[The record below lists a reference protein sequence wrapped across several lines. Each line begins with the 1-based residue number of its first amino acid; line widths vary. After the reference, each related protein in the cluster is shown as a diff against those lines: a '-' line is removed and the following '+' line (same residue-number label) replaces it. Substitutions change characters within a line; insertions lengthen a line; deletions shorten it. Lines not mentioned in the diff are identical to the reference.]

1 MERRDEGPAAGR
13 AMARHGQ
20 RLPGHRPL
28 EGQRV
33 LVTRSPDRA
42 GPLTAQLRQAGAE
55 PLLLP
60 LKDFERA
67 RDQAALGDAFEA
79 LGAGR
84 YQWLVVSS
92 VTTVLALQDQ
102 AAARRASLNEWIPES
117 TCVAAVG
124 PATRRALEAAGIS
137 VHVMPPHE
145 HSAAG
150 LVREW
155 PEGHALVLLPQAD
168 IAAPA
173 LAAGLSAKGAEVQTV
188 VAYHA
193 VDYPADPDRRL
204 AAATADQALPGK
216 ELSGQA
222 FPGGGFS
229 GAADAGAVRT
239 LTPAEAKAAI
249 TDGGIAAVVAA
260 SPSAARRISAALSP
274 LGVCRFVA
282 IGKAT
287 AAAAETLG
295 LTVAATAREA
305 TPEELV
311 AAVLR
316 AVQPVAPENTD
327 LPESPDDSSA
337 SGPQ

>member
-1 MERRDEGPAAGR
+1 MGQKDKEPVAGS
-13 AMARHGQ
+13 AMAKHGE
-20 RLPGHRPL
+20 RPPGQRPL

-42 GPLTAQLRQAGAE
+42 GPLTARLRQAGAE
-55 PLLLP
+55 PFLLP

-67 RDQAALGDAFEA
+67 RDQEALGDAFEA

-84 YQWLVVSS
+84 YEWLVVSS
-92 VTTVLALQDQ
+92 VTAVLALQDQ
-102 AAARRASLNEWIPES
+102 AAVRRASLNKWIAES
-117 TCVAAVG
+117 TRVAAVG
-124 PATRRALEAAGIS
+124 PATRRALEAAGIG

-150 LVREW
+150 LISEW
-155 PEGHALVLLPQAD
+155 PEGHARVLLPQAD

-173 LAAGLSAKGAEVQTV
+173 LAAGLSAKGADVQTV
-188 VAYHA
+188 VAYHT
-193 VDYPADPDRRL
+193 VDYPAHPERRL
-204 AAATADQALPGK
+204 AATAAGQ
-216 ELSGQA
+216 EFSGQED
-222 FPGGGFS
+222 S
-229 GAADAGAVRT
+229 GDADAGAGTT

-249 TDGGIAAVVAA
+249 ADGGIAAVVAA

-274 LGVCRFVA
+274 LGVCRFIA

-287 AAAAETLG
+287 AAAAEKLG

-316 AVQPVAPENTD
+316 AMQSGTPENTD
-327 LPESPDDSSA
+327 LPKSPDNSSVP
-337 SGPQ
+337 GPQ

>member
-1 MERRDEGPAAGR
+1 MGQRDEGPATGR
-13 AMARHGQ
+13 AVSGHG
-20 RLPGHRPL
+20 LRPL

-42 GPLTAQLRQAGAE
+42 GSLSAQLRLAGAE

-67 RDQAALGDAFEA
+67 QDQTALGGAFEA

-84 YQWLVVSS
+84 YEWLVVSS

-102 AAARRASLNEWIPES
+102 AAARQVPLHQWIPAA
-117 TCVAAVG
+117 TRVAAVG
-124 PATRRALEAAGIS
+124 PATRRALEAGGVG
-137 VHVMPPHE
+137 VHVTPPHE

-150 LVREW
+150 LISEW
-155 PEGHALVLLPQAD
+155 PEGPARVLLPQAD

-173 LAAGLSAKGAEVQTV
+173 LARGLSAKGAEVQTV
-188 VAYHA
+188 VAYRT

-204 AAATADQALPGK
+204 AAATAVQGSSD
-216 ELSGQA
+216 E
-222 FPGGGFS
+222 
-229 GAADAGAVRT
+229 ADSRAPRT
-239 LTPAEAKAAI
+239 LTPADAKAAI

-274 LGVCRFVA
+274 LGVCRFIA

-287 AAAAETLG
+287 AAAAEELG
-295 LTVAATAREA
+295 LAVAATASGP

-311 AAVLR
+311 AAVVR
-316 AVQPVAPENTD
+316 AVRDGATEN
-327 LPESPDDSSA
+327 PDD
-337 SGPQ
+337 PQNQAIHQPQAPMKDRT

>member
-1 MERRDEGPAAGR
+1 
-13 AMARHGQ
+13 MARHGQ
-20 RLPGHRPL
+20 RPL

-42 GPLTAQLRQAGAE
+42 GPLTARLRQAGAE

-67 RDQAALGDAFEA
+67 RDQEAFGDAFEA
-79 LGAGR
+79 LGTGR
-84 YQWLVVSS
+84 YEWLVVSS

-117 TCVAAVG
+117 TRVAAVG
-124 PATRRALEAAGIS
+124 PATRKALEAAGIG
-137 VHVMPPHE
+137 VQVMPPHE

-150 LVREW
+150 LISEW
-155 PEGHALVLLPQAD
+155 SEGHARVLLPQAD

-173 LAAGLSAKGAEVQTV
+173 LARGLSAKGAEVQTV
-188 VAYHA
+188 VAYHT

-204 AAATADQALPGK
+204 AAATA
-216 ELSGQA
+216 GQE
-222 FPGGGFS
+222 FS
-229 GAADAGAVRT
+229 GDADAGAVRT

-249 TDGGIAAVVAA
+249 TDGMIAAVVVA

-274 LGVCRFVA
+274 LGLCRLVA

-287 AAAAETLG
+287 AAAAEKLG
-295 LTVAATAREA
+295 LAVAATAREA

-316 AVQPVAPENTD
+316 AVQAGAPENAD
-327 LPESPDDSSA
+327 LPDNPDDSSA

>member
-1 MERRDEGPAAGR
+1 MRQGDKAQAAGR
-13 AMARHGQ
+13 PMARQ
-20 RLPGHRPL
+20 AQRPL

-42 GPLTAQLRQAGAE
+42 GPLSARLRQAGAE

-67 RDQAALGDAFEA
+67 RDHKALGDAFER

-84 YQWLVVSS
+84 YDWLVVSS

-102 AAARRASLNEWIPES
+102 SAGRRASLKEWIPES
-117 TCVAAVG
+117 TRVAAVG
-124 PATRRALEAAGIS
+124 PATRRALEAAGIA

-150 LVREW
+150 LISEW
-155 PEGHALVLLPQAD
+155 PEGPVRVLLPQAD

-188 VAYHA
+188 VAYHT
-193 VDYPADPDRRL
+193 VDYPADPERRL
-204 AAATADQALPGK
+204 AAAAAGQ
-216 ELSGQA
+216 ECSGQEC
-222 FPGGGFS
+222 S
-229 GAADAGAVRT
+229 GQERSGNTDAGAGRT

-249 TDGGIAAVVAA
+249 TEGGIAAVVAA

-274 LGVCRFVA
+274 LGACRFVA

-287 AAAAETLG
+287 AAAAEKLG
-295 LTVAATAREA
+295 LTVAATALEA

-311 AAVLR
+311 AAVVE
-316 AVQPVAPENTD
+316 AVRPGAPEKAD
-327 LPESPDDSSA
+327 LPEKPDNPSA